1 VFGFVRLV
9 ADQRHC
15 HHHTVDLGRNVVKRE
30 AWWFL
35 NDWIERWWFL
45 NEFQGGMV
53 VFKGIEEVM
62 FIDLR
67 TAAAIECYLEEWM
80 AGIQEWRGLEREAA
94 HSYMHMCV

>member
-1 VFGFVRLV
+1 MVFKRLERV
-9 ADQRHC
+9 M
-15 HHHTVDLGRNVVKRE
+15 VVFKRV
-30 AWWFL
+30 
-35 NDWIERWWFL
+35 
-45 NEFQGGMV
+45 QGGMV

-94 HSYMHMCV
+94 HSYVHMCV